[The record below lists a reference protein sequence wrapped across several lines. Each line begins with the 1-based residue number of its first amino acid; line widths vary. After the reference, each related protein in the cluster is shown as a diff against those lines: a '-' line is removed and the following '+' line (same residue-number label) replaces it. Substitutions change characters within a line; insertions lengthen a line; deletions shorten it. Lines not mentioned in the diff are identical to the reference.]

1 MTSKWSW
8 IERQATHGDEGELV
22 IIGKR
27 SLAFEDLHRRWR
39 HKPPAESS
47 VKALASDILKA
58 RHNLRGSILLHY
70 SYWPSMM
77 AAVLTELY
85 NTQKKRKTEI
95 KNEERRI
102 RRRMAVLYAPP
113 ARFTPSII
121 ALPDGN
127 LRDDVD
133 DTDIEDE
140 AAVEAAL
147 NLAMQT
153 DSEMGTDAESRVKAE
168 VDTDAEHHI
177 EAEVDALQAAFDADV
192 DDHYTDFLS
201 IGTMSSLEERLQ
213 DFPKSSEENA

>member
-27 SLAFEDLHRRWR
+27 SLAFEDLDRRWR

-70 SYWPSMM
+70 SYWPSMV
-77 AAVLTELY
+77 AAVLTELC

-95 KNEERRI
+95 RNQERRI

-127 LRDDVD
+127 LRDDDD
-133 DTDIEDE
+133 DTDIESE
-140 AAVEAAL
+140 AAVEAAF

-153 DSEMGTDAESRVKAE
+153 DSDGHRRRESRQGRGRSRGRA
-168 VDTDAEHHI
+168 THR
-177 EAEVDALQAAFDADV
+177 
-192 DDHYTDFLS
+192 
-201 IGTMSSLEERLQ
+201 GRGGRPPSSL
-213 DFPKSSEENA
+213 